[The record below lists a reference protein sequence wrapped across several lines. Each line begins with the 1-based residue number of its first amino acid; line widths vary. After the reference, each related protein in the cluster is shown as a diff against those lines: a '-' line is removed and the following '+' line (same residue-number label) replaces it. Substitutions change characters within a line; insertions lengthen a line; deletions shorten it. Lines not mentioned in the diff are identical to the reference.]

1 MNNLNGNVSVKIY
14 KDANGISYPAIV
26 QDGLPCHVYLTAYL
40 ASKHDLAFN
49 SLKKYAHELKFL
61 YCFFVSKGIDLV
73 QRVASGSFLSYE
85 EIDSYIRACKFYAD
99 KEFDHEERKV
109 VSLTDKIVRDAIY
122 ATSHSNPTVSAHT
135 FKERLNRLN
144 SYIEFLYVCHHYDQA
159 ETNQKIRTD
168 NQFNKFKLY
177 INSVISRTRKNNT
190 ITKDAYESAIPDDKF
205 FKLLDAIQERS
216 PNNPFKSSKLRNQL
230 MSQILIDTGVRVG
243 AVMKLK
249 VSDLVDDWGNPRFL
263 LTRTPYDLTD
273 TRRLPAA
280 NKTKALS
287 VSISPDLMKLIK
299 LYIET
304 VRNITPNAHEHDF
317 LFISEKGKTIGQPIS
332 YNAIH
337 KVLKTF
343 GDSIELALHPHL
355 LRHKWNEIFENKAK
369 EQGFPPDKIEDLR
382 KYAMGWV
389 EDSKMASVYNEFQL
403 AVTVAEIS
411 SKNQN
416 QSVPNLRG
424 RK

>member
-1 MNNLNGNVSVKIY
+1 MNGLSF
-14 KDANGISYPAIV
+14 PAIV
-26 QDGLPCHVYLTAYL
+26 QDGLPCNVYLTAYL
-40 ASKHDLAFN
+40 DDDHNSSLSTVGSRSSIQTLSFN
-49 SLKKYAHELKFL
+49 TQKKYAHELKFL
-61 YCFFVSKGIDLV
+61 HCFFMDKGIDLV
-73 QRVASGSFLSYE
+73 ERVASGSFLSIE
-85 EIDSYIRACKFYAD
+85 EIENYIRACKFYVD
-99 KEFDHEERKV
+99 TDGDNKNYKV
-109 VSLTDKIVRDAIY
+109 VKLTDKRIRDAIY
-122 ATSHSNPTVSAHT
+122 ATSNSLPKVSAHT
-135 FKERLNRLN
+135 FNQRLNRLK

-159 ETNQKIRTD
+159 ETEQKISTD
-168 NQFNKFKLY
+168 NQFNNFKLY
-177 INSVISRTRKNNT
+177 ISSVISRTRKNNT
-190 ITKDAYESAIPDDKF
+190 FTKDAFESAIPDDKF
-205 FKLLDAIQERS
+205 FKLLDVIQERS

-230 MSQILIDTGVRVG
+230 IAQILIGTGVRVG

-249 VSDLVDDWGNPRFL
+249 VGDLVDDWSNPRFL
-263 LTRTPYDLTD
+263 LTRTPNDPTD

-304 VRNITPNAHEHDF
+304 VRNITPNAHKHDF
-317 LFISEKGKTIGQPIS
+317 LFISEKGKTIGEPIS

-337 KVLKTF
+337 KVIKTF
-343 GDSIELALHPHL
+343 GDCVGLALHPHL
-355 LRHKWNEIFENKAK
+355 IRHKWNEVFENKAK
-369 EQGFPPDKIEDLR
+369 EQGYSPDKIEDLR

-411 SKNQN
+411 SKNQ
-416 QSVPNLRG
+416 SKSLPSLRG